1 MRALS
6 KRLMPPLKEET
17 MKRLVP
23 TLLVA
28 LLALASASQMASA
41 QTSSDTPTA
50 SGASGSS
57 ETSTTVHT
65 SPAVDT
71 TPCDTPTAGDTS
83 ATRHPPTSRDT
94 PIHHDIYITLKDHS
108 KMAIQKQLRLGKE
121 YLGVNKHPGELSFSA
136 TVLATG
142 LKRHKQVPYLHNETD
157 FDVAFHLIFANARAH
172 DKYQCSYA
180 HVHEFIPK
188 SKSNWQELR
197 VFDSVNR

>member
-1 MRALS
+1 
-6 KRLMPPLKEET
+6 
-17 MKRLVP
+17 
-23 TLLVA
+23 
-28 LLALASASQMASA
+28 MA
-41 QTSSDTPTA
+41 
-50 SGASGSS
+50 
-57 ETSTTVHT
+57 V
-65 SPAVDT
+65 
-71 TPCDTPTAGDTS
+71 
-83 ATRHPPTSRDT
+83 
-94 PIHHDIYITLKDHS
+94 
-108 KMAIQKQLRLGKE
+108 QKQLRLGKE

-197 VFDSVNR
+197 VFDSVKR

>member
-1 MRALS
+1 
-6 KRLMPPLKEET
+6 

-23 TLLVA
+23 ALLVT
-28 LLALASASQMASA
+28 LLALASTSRTAWA
-41 QTSSDTPTA
+41 QTTADTSIARDASSSIETPDIDDRSS
-50 SGASGSS
+50 SG
-57 ETSTTVHT
+57 
-65 SPAVDT
+65 DT
-71 TPCDTPTAGDTS
+71 TPCDKPTVADTS
-83 ATRHPPTSRDT
+83 TPRYPPTTRDT

-108 KMAIQKQLRLGKE
+108 KIAVQKQLRLGKE
-121 YLGVNKHPGELSFSA
+121 YLGVHQHPGELSFSA

-157 FDVAFHLIFANARAH
+157 FDVAFHLVFANARAH

-197 VFDSVNR
+197 VFDSVKR